1 MIHTRMAAAAAAAA
15 ATPGTGRA
23 AASGAAAAEA
33 IGIGAA
39 RGINAGRKQAEE
51 TALAGRGVST
61 RIADEIRH
69 DFSETLKKSGFVF
82 NINIG
87 AHSLCIWYF
96 YFLYIGVAAATELR
110 RPAPSRSFCTSRLDA
125 TRWMRSQHHFLYF
138 VDLNFNGR
146 GPQS

>member
-1 MIHTRMAAAAAAAA
+1 LMIHTRMAAAAAAAA

-69 DFSETLKKSGFVF
+69 DFSETLKKS
-82 NINIG
+82 
-87 AHSLCIWYF
+87 WF
-96 YFLYIGVAAATELR
+96 YI
-110 RPAPSRSFCTSRLDA
+110 
-125 TRWMRSQHHFLYF
+125 
-138 VDLNFNGR
+138 
-146 GPQS
+146 